1 MAERNVLYLSIARK
15 CAARGE
21 NARAMITVINA
32 LSTNPR
38 YIDSEPAFIE
48 LLADIYAPESDRAF
62 DEEINAL
69 EAKHPA
75 FGDRFRDA
83 LILCNKHD
91 EAAHRE
97 VSFEEYCISQMKYA
111 QTATGQGAAQNRYAT
126 RTAFDSPATQAPFPA
141 FQAPN
146 PTILQSPDSAT
157 LDPYRSYAPPMPAT
171 YRAFG
176 IPEPEPYRPYDVSA
190 LNLSSSSCR
199 HAAPH
204 SRMASKV
211 EAKLSGDADGNRRFE
226 RIDLSRQTYIAAPD
240 YADTAADRIIVDFDD
255 AIKES
260 PKSAFFSASKT
271 KFRSYDE
278 DVAAMRESSAQQK
291 ALRKSLHSA
300 TPAERI
306 AEKTHELSDTPSV
319 EPFAEKKSPRF
330 FVSPKQILACAALC
344 LICVFALVIYRSA
357 KPEIEKRAIDGISA
371 AYIGAGIASTP
382 IDAHQT
388 ATATPPLVD
397 PRWLKSYDE
406 FLATWH
412 ANYFDADIV
421 EIPEPTASDPAP
433 RHAAYIDRTIAD
445 GNLEAALRHFK
456 SCDAS
461 AWRQHAYFKSW
472 SEASI
477 DVAKGNLDSAM
488 TRYRRLLH
496 SPLAPFA
503 RTRLAILALE
513 TSNPDAQAA
522 FIQSMN
528 EPNDTIPK
536 TKLAQCIQAIFDRGT
551 TDAPQTPHI
560 LPPYDAYC
568 ATGRIF
574 SALRRGSLLSN
585 ASNLDDIKRLENQ
598 YDTSNAYALEAII
611 RAEIF
616 RKNPERAARYFND
629 IDLAPEHPQ
638 RRAIQDAILYEAFA
652 LGNWEILH
660 AIGHDFPANAQIF
673 DAMRFIDAK
682 RAQTSYVSTPAQGL
696 FQYAKTPTFAA
707 AQRTDTSKLS
717 AHGLDA
723 IAKIDD
729 IYRDAYHGMLDTA
742 LQKVRNADVIKSHP
756 YEALILQS
764 AILSAQGKNADAAL
778 ILSGDFNDGYRSLPL
793 IIFNNCYR
801 ARANLPLSAQGFI
814 VPFVS
819 SADPVVESARCEIL
833 WRKNMPQAKSC
844 IADLNR
850 QRIKTNSAWIM
861 AHLKRPSAAPSG
873 SSAAWA
879 AADAAALSFP
889 DFALAYARALVNDAQ
904 FRAAAKQY
912 TRAITDSTT
921 YNAQQIID
929 IIHEYEATFDVNS
942 RRLFAARTLDAAI
955 AKAEI
960 SNLHPTI
967 LGAMHLAAA
976 RLYQPKTANAM
987 VKIHLSKAIEKLGDH
1002 PDILR
1007 EFIRY
1012 YDAKDKPETAAK
1024 YRTRLQK
1031 QLAISN

>member
-111 QTATGQGAAQNRYAT
+111 QTATGQVAAQNRYAT
-126 RTAFDSPATQAPFPA
+126 RTAFDTPAPQAPFPA
-141 FQAPN
+141 FQSPN
-146 PTILQSPDSAT
+146 PTILQSSDSAT
-157 LDPYRSYAPPMPAT
+157 LDPYRSYTPPIPAS
-171 YRAFG
+171 YRSFG
-176 IPEPEPYRPYDVSA
+176 IQEPEPYRPYDVSS

-199 HAAPH
+199 HAATH

-226 RIDLSRQTYIAAPD
+226 RIDLSRQTYVAAPD

-291 ALRKSLHSA
+291 ALRRSLHSA

-319 EPFAEKKSPRF
+319 EPFAEKKSLRF

-388 ATATPPLVD
+388 TIATPPLVD
-397 PRWLKSYDE
+397 PKWLKSYDE

-477 DVAKGNLDSAM
+477 DVAKGNLDAAM

-536 TKLAQCIQAIFDRGT
+536 TKLARCIQAIFDRGT

-585 ASNLDDIKRLENQ
+585 ASNLDDIKRLETQ
-598 YDTSNAYALEAII
+598 YDASNAYALEALI

-660 AIGHDFPANAQIF
+660 AIDHDFPANAQIF

-696 FQYAKTPTFAA
+696 LQYAKTPTFAA
-707 AQRTDTSKLS
+707 AQRTDTSKLP
-717 AHGLDA
+717 AHSLNA

-756 YEALILQS
+756 HEALSRQS
-764 AILSAQGKNADAAL
+764 AVRSAQGKNADAAL
-778 ILSGDFNDGYRSLPL
+778 VLSGDFNDGYRSLPL

-819 SADPVVESARCEIL
+819 STDPIVESARCEIL

-850 QRIKTNSAWIM
+850 QRIKTKSAWIM

-879 AADAAALSFP
+879 AADASALSFP

-904 FRAAAKQY
+904 YRAAAKQY
-912 TRAITDSTT
+912 TRAITDATT

-929 IIHEYEATFDVNS
+929 IIHEYETTFDVNA

-960 SNLHPTI
+960 SHLHPTI

-1012 YDAKDKPETAAK
+1012 YDAKEKPETAAK
-1024 YRTRLQK
+1024 YRARLQK
-1031 QLAISN
+1031 QLEISN

>member
-111 QTATGQGAAQNRYAT
+111 QTATGQVAAQNRYAT
-126 RTAFDSPATQAPFPA
+126 RTAFDTPAPQAPFPA
-141 FQAPN
+141 FQSPN
-146 PTILQSPDSAT
+146 PTILQSSDSAT
-157 LDPYRSYAPPMPAT
+157 LDPYRSYTPPIPAS
-171 YRAFG
+171 YRSFG
-176 IPEPEPYRPYDVSA
+176 IQEPETYRPYDVSS

-199 HAAPH
+199 HAATH

-226 RIDLSRQTYIAAPD
+226 RIDLSRQTYVAAPD

-291 ALRKSLHSA
+291 ALRRSLHSA

-319 EPFAEKKSPRF
+319 EPFAEKKSLRF

-397 PRWLKSYDE
+397 PKWLKSYDE

-472 SEASI
+472 S
-477 DVAKGNLDSAM
+477 
-488 TRYRRLLH
+488 
-496 SPLAPFA
+496 
-503 RTRLAILALE
+503 
-513 TSNPDAQAA
+513 
-522 FIQSMN
+522 
-528 EPNDTIPK
+528 
-536 TKLAQCIQAIFDRGT
+536 
-551 TDAPQTPHI
+551 
-560 LPPYDAYC
+560 
-568 ATGRIF
+568 
-574 SALRRGSLLSN
+574 
-585 ASNLDDIKRLENQ
+585 
-598 YDTSNAYALEAII
+598 
-611 RAEIF
+611 
-616 RKNPERAARYFND
+616 
-629 IDLAPEHPQ
+629 
-638 RRAIQDAILYEAFA
+638 
-652 LGNWEILH
+652 
-660 AIGHDFPANAQIF
+660 
-673 DAMRFIDAK
+673 
-682 RAQTSYVSTPAQGL
+682 
-696 FQYAKTPTFAA
+696 
-707 AQRTDTSKLS
+707 
-717 AHGLDA
+717 
-723 IAKIDD
+723 
-729 IYRDAYHGMLDTA
+729 
-742 LQKVRNADVIKSHP
+742 
-756 YEALILQS
+756 
-764 AILSAQGKNADAAL
+764 
-778 ILSGDFNDGYRSLPL
+778 
-793 IIFNNCYR
+793 
-801 ARANLPLSAQGFI
+801 
-814 VPFVS
+814 
-819 SADPVVESARCEIL
+819 
-833 WRKNMPQAKSC
+833 
-844 IADLNR
+844 
-850 QRIKTNSAWIM
+850 
-861 AHLKRPSAAPSG
+861 
-873 SSAAWA
+873 
-879 AADAAALSFP
+879 
-889 DFALAYARALVNDAQ
+889 
-904 FRAAAKQY
+904 
-912 TRAITDSTT
+912 
-921 YNAQQIID
+921 
-929 IIHEYEATFDVNS
+929 
-942 RRLFAARTLDAAI
+942 
-955 AKAEI
+955 
-960 SNLHPTI
+960 
-967 LGAMHLAAA
+967 
-976 RLYQPKTANAM
+976 
-987 VKIHLSKAIEKLGDH
+987 
-1002 PDILR
+1002 
-1007 EFIRY
+1007 
-1012 YDAKDKPETAAK
+1012 
-1024 YRTRLQK
+1024 
-1031 QLAISN
+1031 

>member
-1 MAERNVLYLSIARK
+1 
-15 CAARGE
+15 
-21 NARAMITVINA
+21 
-32 LSTNPR
+32 
-38 YIDSEPAFIE
+38 
-48 LLADIYAPESDRAF
+48 
-62 DEEINAL
+62 
-69 EAKHPA
+69 
-75 FGDRFRDA
+75 
-83 LILCNKHD
+83 
-91 EAAHRE
+91 
-97 VSFEEYCISQMKYA
+97 
-111 QTATGQGAAQNRYAT
+111 
-126 RTAFDSPATQAPFPA
+126 
-141 FQAPN
+141 
-146 PTILQSPDSAT
+146 
-157 LDPYRSYAPPMPAT
+157 
-171 YRAFG
+171 
-176 IPEPEPYRPYDVSA
+176 
-190 LNLSSSSCR
+190 
-199 HAAPH
+199 
-204 SRMASKV
+204 
-211 EAKLSGDADGNRRFE
+211 
-226 RIDLSRQTYIAAPD
+226 
-240 YADTAADRIIVDFDD
+240 
-255 AIKES
+255 
-260 PKSAFFSASKT
+260 
-271 KFRSYDE
+271 
-278 DVAAMRESSAQQK
+278 
-291 ALRKSLHSA
+291 
-300 TPAERI
+300 
-306 AEKTHELSDTPSV
+306 
-319 EPFAEKKSPRF
+319 
-330 FVSPKQILACAALC
+330 
-344 LICVFALVIYRSA
+344 
-357 KPEIEKRAIDGISA
+357 
-371 AYIGAGIASTP
+371 
-382 IDAHQT
+382 
-388 ATATPPLVD
+388 
-397 PRWLKSYDE
+397 
-406 FLATWH
+406 
-412 ANYFDADIV
+412 
-421 EIPEPTASDPAP
+421 
-433 RHAAYIDRTIAD
+433 
-445 GNLEAALRHFK
+445 
-456 SCDAS
+456 
-461 AWRQHAYFKSW
+461 
-472 SEASI
+472 
-477 DVAKGNLDSAM
+477 
-488 TRYRRLLH
+488 
-496 SPLAPFA
+496 
-503 RTRLAILALE
+503 
-513 TSNPDAQAA
+513 
-522 FIQSMN
+522 MN

-536 TKLAQCIQAIFDRGT
+536 TKLARCIQAIFDRGT

-585 ASNLDDIKRLENQ
+585 ASNLDDIKRLETQ
-598 YDTSNAYALEAII
+598 YDASNAYALEALI

-660 AIGHDFPANAQIF
+660 AIDHDFPANAQIF

-696 FQYAKTPTFAA
+696 FQYAKPPTFAA
-707 AQRTDTSKLS
+707 AQRTDTSKLP
-717 AHGLDA
+717 AHSLNA

-778 ILSGDFNDGYRSLPL
+778 VLSGDFNDGYRSLPL

-819 SADPVVESARCEIL
+819 STDPIVDSARCEIL
-833 WRKNMPQAKSC
+833 WRKNMPQAQSC

-850 QRIKTNSAWIM
+850 QRIKTKSAWIM

-879 AADAAALSFP
+879 AADASALSFP

-904 FRAAAKQY
+904 YRAAAKQY
-912 TRAITDSTT
+912 TRAITDATT

-929 IIHEYEATFDVNS
+929 IIHEYETTFDVNA

-960 SNLHPTI
+960 SHLHPTI

-1012 YDAKDKPETAAK
+1012 YDAKEKPETAAK
-1024 YRTRLQK
+1024 YRARLQK
-1031 QLAISN
+1031 QLAISNEQLAIGGNWEMATGN

>member
-111 QTATGQGAAQNRYAT
+111 QTATGQVAAQNRYAT
-126 RTAFDSPATQAPFPA
+126 RTAFDTPAPQAPFPA
-141 FQAPN
+141 FQSPN
-146 PTILQSPDSAT
+146 PTILQSSDSAT
-157 LDPYRSYAPPMPAT
+157 LDPYRSYTPPIPAS
-171 YRAFG
+171 YRSFG
-176 IPEPEPYRPYDVSA
+176 IQEPEPYRPYDVSS

-199 HAAPH
+199 HAATH

-226 RIDLSRQTYIAAPD
+226 RIDLSRQTYVAAPD

-291 ALRKSLHSA
+291 ALRRSLHSA

-319 EPFAEKKSPRF
+319 EPFAEKKSLRF

-397 PRWLKSYDE
+397 PKWLKSYDE

-477 DVAKGNLDSAM
+477 DVAKGNLDAAM

-536 TKLAQCIQAIFDRGT
+536 TKLARCIQAIFDRGT
-551 TDAPQTPHI
+551 TDAPQTTHI

-585 ASNLDDIKRLENQ
+585 ASNLDDIKRLETQ
-598 YDTSNAYALEAII
+598 YDASNAYALEALI

-638 RRAIQDAILYEAFA
+638 RRAIQDAILYEALA
-652 LGNWEILH
+652 LGNWEIIH
-660 AIGHDFPANAQIF
+660 AIDPDFPAHAQIS
-673 DAMRFIDAK
+673 DALRFIDAK

-707 AQRTDTSKLS
+707 AQRTDTSKLP
-717 AHGLDA
+717 AHSLNA

-778 ILSGDFNDGYRSLPL
+778 VLSGDFNDGYRSLPL

-819 SADPVVESARCEIL
+819 STDPIVESARCEIL

-850 QRIKTNSAWIM
+850 QRIKTKSAWIM

-879 AADAAALSFP
+879 AADAPAPSLP
-889 DFALAYARALVNDAQ
+889 DIAPHHPRALVNDAQ
-904 FRAAAKQY
+904 YRAAAKQY
-912 TRAITDSTT
+912 TRAITDATT

-929 IIHEYEATFDVNS
+929 IIHEYETTFDVNA

-960 SNLHPTI
+960 SHLHPTI

-1012 YDAKDKPETAAK
+1012 YDAKEKPETAAK
-1024 YRTRLQK
+1024 YRARLQK

>member
-111 QTATGQGAAQNRYAT
+111 QTATGQVAAQNRYAT
-126 RTAFDSPATQAPFPA
+126 RTAFDTPAPQAPFPA
-141 FQAPN
+141 FQSPN
-146 PTILQSPDSAT
+146 PTILQSSDSAT
-157 LDPYRSYAPPMPAT
+157 LDPYRSYTPPIPAP
-171 YRAFG
+171 YRSFG
-176 IPEPEPYRPYDVSA
+176 IQAPEPYPPYHVSP
-190 LNLSSSSCR
+190 LNLSSRSCR
-199 HAAPH
+199 HAATH

-226 RIDLSRQTYIAAPD
+226 RIDLSRQTYVAAPD

-291 ALRKSLHSA
+291 ALRRSLHSA

-319 EPFAEKKSPRF
+319 EPFAEKKSLRF

-397 PRWLKSYDE
+397 PKWLKSYDE

-477 DVAKGNLDSAM
+477 DVAKGNLDAAM

-536 TKLAQCIQAIFDRGT
+536 TKLARCIQAIFDRGT
-551 TDAPQTPHI
+551 TDAPQTTHI

-585 ASNLDDIKRLENQ
+585 ASNLDDIKRLETQ
-598 YDTSNAYALEAII
+598 YDASNAYALEALI

-660 AIGHDFPANAQIF
+660 AIDHDFPANAQIF

-707 AQRTDTSKLS
+707 AQRTDTSKLP
-717 AHGLDA
+717 AHSLNA

-778 ILSGDFNDGYRSLPL
+778 VLSGDFNDGYRSLPL

-819 SADPVVESARCEIL
+819 STDPIVESARCEIL

-850 QRIKTNSAWIM
+850 QRIKTKSAWIM

-879 AADAAALSFP
+879 AADASALSFP
-889 DFALAYARALVNDAQ
+889 DFALAYARALVNNAQ
-904 FRAAAKQY
+904 YRAAAKQY
-912 TRAITDSTT
+912 TRAITDATT

-929 IIHEYEATFDVNS
+929 IIHEYETTFDVNA

-960 SNLHPTI
+960 SHLHPTI

-1012 YDAKDKPETAAK
+1012 YDAKEKPETAAK
-1024 YRTRLQK
+1024 YRARLQK
-1031 QLAISN
+1031 QLEISN

>member
-111 QTATGQGAAQNRYAT
+111 QTATGQVAAQNRYAT
-126 RTAFDSPATQAPFPA
+126 RTAFDTPAPQAPFPA
-141 FQAPN
+141 FQSPN
-146 PTILQSPDSAT
+146 PTILQSSDSAT
-157 LDPYRSYAPPMPAT
+157 LAYTPPIPASYRS
-171 YRAFG
+171 FG
-176 IPEPEPYRPYDVSA
+176 IQEPEPYRPYDVSS

-199 HAAPH
+199 HAATH

-226 RIDLSRQTYIAAPD
+226 RIDLSRQTYVAAPD

-291 ALRKSLHSA
+291 ALRRSLHSA

-319 EPFAEKKSPRF
+319 EPFAEKKSLRF

-397 PRWLKSYDE
+397 PKWLKSYDE

-456 SCDAS
+456 SCDTS

-477 DVAKGNLDSAM
+477 DVAKGNLDAAM

-536 TKLAQCIQAIFDRGT
+536 TKLARCIQAIFDRGT
-551 TDAPQTPHI
+551 TDAPQTTHI

-585 ASNLDDIKRLENQ
+585 ASNLDDIKRLETQ
-598 YDTSNAYALEAII
+598 YDASNAYALEALI

-660 AIGHDFPANAQIF
+660 AIDHDFPANAQIF

-707 AQRTDTSKLS
+707 AQRTDTSKLP
-717 AHGLDA
+717 AHSLNA

-778 ILSGDFNDGYRSLPL
+778 VLSGDFNDGYRSLPL

-819 SADPVVESARCEIL
+819 STDPIVESARCEIL

-850 QRIKTNSAWIM
+850 QRIKTKSAWIM

-879 AADAAALSFP
+879 AADASALSFP

-904 FRAAAKQY
+904 YRAAAKQY
-912 TRAITDSTT
+912 TRAITDATT

-929 IIHEYEATFDVNS
+929 IIHEYETTFDVNA

-960 SNLHPTI
+960 SHLHPTI

-1012 YDAKDKPETAAK
+1012 YDAKEKPETAAK
-1024 YRTRLQK
+1024 YRARLQK
-1031 QLAISN
+1031 QLEISN